1 MGVDE
6 GGWGERE
13 ERELGDLEGQWGK
26 GGRREERGDGGD
38 CKKQTPSVSRV
49 RSQHGHSETAS
60 LQKMKAGTIPI
71 VFDFLQFSNLVKKPA

>member
-1 MGVDE
+1 MKGD
-6 GGWGERE
+6 GGKGRRGNWEILRGNGER
-13 ERELGDLEGQWGK
+13 GA
-26 GGRREERGDGGD
+26 GDGGD
-38 CKKQTPSVSRV
+38 CEKQTPSVSRV